1 MNLILDMNVSPKLV
15 GLLSQKKVDSQH
27 WYTIGKPDA
36 KDSEIMEYAKKSS
49 SVVVTYDLDFTA
61 ILSNTKGGKPSVI
74 QIRKQGLQLE
84 TLAGLLIATVS
95 QWSDE
100 LEKGAILS
108 LDAKRVRVRLLPL
121 NV

>member
-1 MNLILDMNVSPKLV
+1 
-15 GLLSQKKVDSQH
+15 
-27 WYTIGKPDA
+27 
-36 KDSEIMEYAKKSS
+36 MEYAKKSG